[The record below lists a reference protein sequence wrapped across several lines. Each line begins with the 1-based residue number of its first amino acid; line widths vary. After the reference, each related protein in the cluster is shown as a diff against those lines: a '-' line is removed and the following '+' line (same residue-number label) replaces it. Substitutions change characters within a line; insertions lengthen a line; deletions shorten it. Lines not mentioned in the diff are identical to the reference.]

1 MEVDFLKMQG
11 SGEDLVVLDRVPRD
25 EDEPPAAEMDI
36 PLLASRILART
47 TGVGGTALAVLAR
60 GTQERLAVRGWS
72 PSGEPALLASSALRC
87 VARYAS
93 DAGLVSDND
102 FRMEAGGPTV
112 RATVIDSVNVRVDV
126 GMPFGPEQAAVIRE
140 KPASS
145 FSRGIIVGDRT
156 VSYTPVSLGT
166 PWAVVFVENF
176 SFPVAGTARRIAAHP
191 DFAEGM
197 GIGFVQVRDRENLRV
212 RTWAPPAQGPAFRRG
227 RRRRLRGGSDRGSG
241 CARVQ
246 RQGGLCPP
254 ARRDRV
260 PAVGRV
266 GQPRVPDR
274 ARALRLHGH
283 VRLRRY
289 PAVSAASLPV
299 ARIRHLS

>member
-25 EDEPPAAEMDI
+25 ADEPPAAELDI
-36 PLLASRILART
+36 PLLASRVLART

-72 PSGEPALLASSALRC
+72 PSGEPAALASSALRC

-93 DAGLVSDND
+93 DAGLVSEND
-102 FRMEAGGPTV
+102 FRMETGGPTV

-145 FSRGIIVGDRT
+145 FSRGIVVGDRP

-197 GIGFVQVRDRENLRV
+197 GIGFVQVRDRENFRV
-212 RTWAPPAQGPAFRRG
+212 RTWTAPARGRASAGAGEGDFAAAAIVAAVVHGFSDREAFARLPGGTVYLQWDESDNHVYLTGPA
-227 RRRRLRGGSDRGSG
+227 
-241 CARVQ
+241 
-246 RQGGLCPP
+246 
-254 ARRDRV
+254 
-260 PAVGRV
+260 
-266 GQPRVPDR
+266 
-274 ARALRLHGH
+274 
-283 VRLRRY
+283 RY
-289 PAVSAASLPV
+289 VFTGTYDFDEAPG
-299 ARIRHLS
+299 